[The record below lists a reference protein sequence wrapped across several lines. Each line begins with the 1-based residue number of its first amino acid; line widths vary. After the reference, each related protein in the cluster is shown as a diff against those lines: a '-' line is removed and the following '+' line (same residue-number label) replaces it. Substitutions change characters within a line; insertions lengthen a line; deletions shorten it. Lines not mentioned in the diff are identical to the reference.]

1 MNVFRSSYEVEQLF
15 CSIRPVDKI
24 HFGLKKRNE
33 ESRDCY
39 FNANVYFDKLPYV
52 YIDIV

>member
-1 MNVFRSSYEVEQLF
+1 MYFDLPMKWNNYFV
-15 CSIRPVDKI
+15 RPVDKI